1 MSEWPKV
8 AICFL
13 TYARTEYAIRTI
25 RSTIRHLK
33 YPNLGWYVADDG
45 SPEEHY
51 KAVMELFEN
60 IGVRVFGTHHEK
72 VGPGASWNKAIDE
85 ALKQCDIILWLEDDW
100 ELNKDL
106 EITPYVKLL
115 MEKENV
121 GMVRMGYMAVDLDCH
136 TVGHDGIHYLRIEKS
151 TQYAY
156 SGNPSLRHRRYFDAY
171 PRYPTDKNPGEC
183 EIYHDHDVRLKVP
196 DGPEIWWPI
205 NLPGCG
211 WSCWGHIGTEQSY

>member
-13 TYARTEYAIRTI
+13 TYKRTEYAIRSL
-25 RSTIRHLK
+25 RSVIKRLK
-33 YPNLGWYVADDG
+33 YPNLGWYIASDG
-45 SPEEHY
+45 GPDEHY
-51 KAVMELFEN
+51 KAVMEVLTN
-60 IGVRVFGTHHEK
+60 IGVPVFGTHHERL
-72 VGPGASWNKAIDE
+72 GPGASWNKAIDE
-85 ALKQCDIILWLEDDW
+85 SLKQCDLILWVENDW
-100 ELNKDL
+100 ELSKELD
-106 EITPYVKLL
+106 ITPYVRLL

-121 GMVRMGYMAVDLDCH
+121 GMVRLGYMAVGLDCH

-151 TQYAY
+151 TQYQY

-183 EIYHDHDVRLKVP
+183 EIWHDQDVRKMQ
-196 DGPEIWWPI
+196 DSPEILWPI

-211 WSCWGHIGTEQSY
+211 WSCFSHIGTEQSY